1 MAKKETIQYSV
12 DGKNYYTRSEYCN
25 KHNIDKYTFVNMLNR
40 NTFYKKVN
48 GVKFEKVHIAN
59 NNKCI
64 ITFTDC
70 AEKTTVIK
78 MNKRVFSN
86 NGNGDY
92 MVKYTDINGNNVIM
106 YMTSV
111 EFNTMFG
118 FLIVFRQYANIEMDK
133 KKIISRFGKGVH
145 FI

>member
-25 KHNIDKYTFVNMLNR
+25 AYNINRYTFDNLLHR
-40 NTFYKKVN
+40 NNFYKKVN

-59 NNKCI
+59 NNKCEI
-64 ITFTDC
+64 SFTDC

-78 MNKRVFSN
+78 MNTRVFSN

-92 MVKYTDINGNNVIM
+92 LVKYRDINGNNVSM
-106 YMTSV
+106 YMTSA
-111 EFNTMFG
+111 EFNSMFG

-133 KKIISRFGKGVH
+133 KKAISRFGKGVQ